1 MPDPSDPARLTMAG
15 SIPPAPDF
23 YLRPGLHV
31 ETYDAQHETIPGGDD
46 VSFFR
51 GLAERAGGP
60 VLELGCGTGRVA
72 IPLAEAGFQVVGL
85 DRSAPMLAM
94 AAERRHVLPAVVR
107 RRLRFVEGDMT
118 DFRIARRFALVFA
131 AFRVF
136 MALPDEQSQR
146 SALFAIRRHL
156 RPGGLLAL
164 DIFDPRLDLLTPEPR
179 APTERREFRHPTT
192 GNTVVASVMSR
203 TNDPVA
209 QRFTQRWRFAE
220 ESPGGT
226 QVREEFEDLTLRW
239 TYRYEMRHL
248 LELSGFEPIA
258 EYSDYGGSPPAY
270 GGEQIWLARRPA
282 TRR

>member
-1 MPDPSDPARLTMAG
+1 MPDPTDPARLTMAG
-15 SIPPAPDF
+15 SIPTAPGF

-72 IPLAEAGFQVVGL
+72 TPLAEAGFEVVGL
-85 DRSAPMLAM
+85 DRSAPMLAV
-94 AAERRHVLPAVVR
+94 AAERRRVLPVVVR

-118 DFRIARRFALVFA
+118 DFRLARRFALAFA

-164 DIFDPRLDLLTPEPR
+164 DIFDPRLDLLTPEPQ
-179 APTERREFRHPTT
+179 AQTERREFRHPTT
-192 GNTVVASVMSR
+192 GNTVVASVLSR
-203 TNDPVA
+203 VNDPVA

-220 ESPGGT
+220 ESPDGT
-226 QVREEFEDLTLRW
+226 QVREEFEELTLRW

-258 EYSDYGGSPPAY
+258 EYSDYGGTPPAY

-282 TRR
+282 ARR

>member
-1 MPDPSDPARLTMAG
+1 MMAG
-15 SIPPAPDF
+15 SIPTAPGF

-72 IPLAEAGFQVVGL
+72 IPLAEAGFDVVGL
-85 DRSAPMLAM
+85 DRSAPMLAV
-94 AAERRHVLPAVVR
+94 AAERRRVLPVVVR

-118 DFRIARRFALVFA
+118 DFRLARRFALAFA

-164 DIFDPRLDLLTPEPR
+164 DIFDPRLDLLTPEPQ
-179 APTERREFRHPTT
+179 AQTERREFRHPTT
-192 GNTVVASVMSR
+192 GNTVVASVLSR
-203 TNDPVA
+203 VNDPVA

-220 ESPGGT
+220 ESPDGT
-226 QVREEFEDLTLRW
+226 QVREEFEELTLRW

-258 EYSDYGGSPPAY
+258 EYSDYGGTPPAY

-282 TRR
+282 ARR

>member
-118 DFRIARRFALVFA
+118 DFRLARRFALAFA

>member
-1 MPDPSDPARLTMAG
+1 VPDPTDPARLTMAG
-15 SIPPAPDF
+15 SIPTAPGF

-72 IPLAEAGFQVVGL
+72 IPLAEAGFEVVGL
-85 DRSAPMLAM
+85 DRSAPMLAV
-94 AAERRHVLPAVVR
+94 AAERRRVLPVVVR

-118 DFRIARRFALVFA
+118 DFRLARRFALAFA

-179 APTERREFRHPTT
+179 AQIERREFRHPTT
-192 GNTVVASVMSR
+192 GNTVVASVLSR
-203 TNDPVA
+203 SNDPVA
-209 QRFTQRWRFAE
+209 QRFTQQWRFAE
-220 ESPGGT
+220 ESPDGT
-226 QVREEFEDLTLRW
+226 LVREELEELTLRW

-258 EYSDYGGSPPAY
+258 EYSDYGGTPPAY
-270 GGEQIWLARRPA
+270 GAEQIWLARRPA
-282 TRR
+282 ARR